1 MEVAP
6 PKDEAELL
14 TRARALA
21 GLTVGELARRL
32 RQWVPSDPRQTKG
45 LAGQLA
51 ERALGATAGSQDE
64 PDFLEL
70 GIELKTLPVL
80 PNGQPKEST
89 YVCTLPLQTLADVD
103 FEDSAVW
110 RKLRRV
116 LWLPIEADPP
126 SRRGQ
131 PPTDP
136 PSRRG
141 QPPTD
146 PPSRRGQPPTGPSR
160 PLIERA
166 FGSAFLWSPSEAELE
181 LLRADYEEVAERVHR
196 GAIETVRG
204 DLGVVLQVRPKAAH
218 GRQRTLAPDGDE
230 GFQWTGPRG
239 FYLRPSFTAR
249 LLEQAFEPG

>member
-1 MEVAP
+1 MDVAP

-32 RQWVPSDPRQTKG
+32 RQWVPNDPRQTKG

-80 PNGQPKEST
+80 PSGQPKEST

-116 LWLPIEADPP
+116 LWLPLEAD
-126 SRRGQ
+126 
-131 PPTDP
+131 
-136 PSRRG
+136 
-141 QPPTD
+141 
-146 PPSRRGQPPTGPSR
+146 PSR
-160 PLIERA
+160 PLVERA
-166 FGSAFLWSPSEAELE
+166 FGSAFLWSPSETELE
-181 LLRADYEEVAERVHR
+181 LLRADYEEVAERVLR
-196 GAIETVRG
+196 GAIDTVRG

-249 LLEQAFEPG
+249 LLERAFES